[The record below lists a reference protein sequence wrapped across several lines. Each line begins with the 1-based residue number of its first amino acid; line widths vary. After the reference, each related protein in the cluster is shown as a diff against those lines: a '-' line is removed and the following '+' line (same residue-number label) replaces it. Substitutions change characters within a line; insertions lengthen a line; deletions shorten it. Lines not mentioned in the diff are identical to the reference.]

1 MSTDKLLT
9 LPQAAEYLG
18 IKDHVLH
25 NAFYRSNKTEPDPT
39 YIRRRLYFNTS
50 ELDRIKNEGINKE
63 RSPVERKANIS
74 VSPQNRR
81 KTAPNAIT
89 I

>member
-9 LPQAAEYLG
+9 LPQAAKYLG

-50 ELDRIKNEGINKE
+50 ELDRIKNEGIAFREK
-63 RSPVERKANIS
+63 S
-74 VSPQNRR
+74 
-81 KTAPNAIT
+81 
-89 I
+89 

>member
-25 NAFYRSNKTEPDPT
+25 NAFYRSNKTEPT

-50 ELDRIKNEGINKE
+50 VLDKIKKEGIAFREK
-63 RSPVERKANIS
+63 S
-74 VSPQNRR
+74 
-81 KTAPNAIT
+81 
-89 I
+89 

>member
-39 YIRRRLYFNTS
+39 YIRRRLYLNTS
-50 ELDRIKNEGINKE
+50 ELDRIKNEGIAFREK
-63 RSPVERKANIS
+63 SQWPVIKARAFGARFGW
-74 VSPQNRR
+74 RR
-81 KTAPNAIT
+81 FLFLLQ
-89 I
+89 

>member
-1 MSTDKLLT
+1 MSWSTSSESQSNFEKGGLMSNDKLLT

-50 ELDRIKNEGINKE
+50 VLDKIKKEGIAFREK
-63 RSPVERKANIS
+63 S
-74 VSPQNRR
+74 
-81 KTAPNAIT
+81 
-89 I
+89 

>member
-1 MSTDKLLT
+1 MSNDKLLT

-50 ELDRIKNEGINKE
+50 ELDRIKNEE
-63 RSPVERKANIS
+63 
-74 VSPQNRR
+74 
-81 KTAPNAIT
+81 
-89 I
+89 

>member
-1 MSTDKLLT
+1 MSNDKLLT

-39 YIRRRLYFNTS
+39 YIRRRLYFNRAS
-50 ELDRIKNEGINKE
+50 GL
-63 RSPVERKANIS
+63 S
-74 VSPQNRR
+74 
-81 KTAPNAIT
+81 
-89 I
+89 